1 MSPLRSTS
9 VNTPHKAVPPS
20 QMDWN
25 DERLAALG
33 VEQLKNLL
41 ANLGV
46 QRAAGRVTGDTAADL
61 TRRIAA
67 RLPANAVS

>member
-9 VNTPHKAVPPS
+9 INTTHKAVPPP

-25 DERLAALG
+25 DQRLAALG

-41 ANLGV
+41 ANLDA

-67 RLPANAVS
+67 RLPADSVT